1 MGAVSYS
8 EVMERV
14 VAAAERAGRAS
25 EEITVVAV
33 SKTMSADDIMA
44 VYEQG
49 HRDFGENRA
58 GELAAKAS
66 VLPRDIRWHYVG
78 ALQSNKARQV
88 RGVTHLLHSMD
99 RRSLGKAWMKGL
111 GLPPPVLA
119 QVNVG
124 NEPQKSGIEMDGVEA
139 AVEWMV
145 GMGLEVRGLMAIPP
159 LPETPEDSRPHFVKL
174 RELKDRLSAT
184 HPSIVELSMGMTDDF
199 EVAIDEGAS
208 IIRVGRAIF
217 GPRKPTG
224 A

>member
-1 MGAVSYS
+1 MSYR
-8 EVMERV
+8 EVMDRV
-14 VAAAERAGRAS
+14 AAAAERSGRSAGD
-25 EEITVVAV
+25 ITVVAV
-33 SKTMSADDIMA
+33 SKTMLPSDVLA

-58 GELAAKAS
+58 GELVEKAEH
-66 VLPRDIRWHYVG
+66 LPDDIRWHFVG
-78 ALQSNKARQV
+78 ALQSNKARTV
-88 RGVTHLLHSMD
+88 RGLVHLLHSMD
-99 RRSLGKAWMKGL
+99 RRSLGKAWMKGQ

-124 NEPQKSGIEMDGVEA
+124 DEAQKSGLSIDGVESGIQ
-139 AVEWMV
+139 WMEEL
-145 GMGLEVRGLMAIPP
+145 GLDVRGLMAIPP
-159 LPETPEDSRPHFVKL
+159 MPDTPEQSREHFATL
-174 RELKDRLSAT
+174 REIRDRLAVD

-199 EVAIDEGAS
+199 EVAIAEGAS